1 MQQICDDLVAE
12 HLELDR
18 LLGSLDERAW
28 GYDTPAEGWAIR
40 DQVSHLWFFD
50 QRALMALTDADSFR

>member
-18 LLGSLDERAW
+18 LTGGDAEDGR
-28 GYDTPAEGWAIR
+28 DRVVPAEVRVMTVDGVGR
-40 DQVSHLWFFD
+40 HD
-50 QRALMALTDADSFR
+50 RP